1 MELKNPVNPYGRGL
15 FKNREAKQM
24 LDDLDI
30 KLIRGRMLLDSG
42 GNPAVEAEVILE
54 NGAQGKAMVS
64 AFDEMSGEEEADYIR
79 EWLSEAILFEDAAE
93 QKNIDRLLIKQR
105 EADDADHKE
114 NGRGKAGVLAL
125 SMAAA
130 RAAGAGLGLPL
141 YRYLGGSTA
150 PVMPAPVMSMIDG
163 GDWIKGIDFKEIMI
177 VPLNRSSFAEGLRL
191 GAEVYQTL
199 KRLLSLNGIDTSAG
213 ESGGFAADV
222 KSAEEALH
230 YIMDAVRLSGYDPDK
245 DVATAI
251 SGNAD
256 HLYVKEEGIYR
267 FHKES
272 LKNGILVHRNQKD
285 MISYYLRLADG
296 FPLGLVTDCLW
307 TKDIEGRNRMYQ
319 MFQHRFMIA
328 SDDFFASNGVE
339 IQLKKA
345 GTVTAALEMA
355 TKARRLGNKVMF
367 SNSHKETEE
376 AFLGDMAAAVGADY
390 VKCGAPCR
398 GEFTAK
404 YNELLRLEEFYHRHS
419 EK

>member
-1 MELKNPVNPYGRGL
+1 
-15 FKNREAKQM
+15 M

-54 NGAQGKAMVS
+54 NGAQGKAVVS
-64 AFDEMSGEEEADYIR
+64 VFDEMTEREEADYIR

-93 QKNIDRLLIKQR
+93 QKNIDNLLIRQR

-141 YRYLGGSTA
+141 YRYLGGSTV
-150 PVMPAPVMSMIDG
+150 PVMPVPVMSMIDG
-163 GDWIKGIDFKEIMI
+163 GDWGKGIDFKEIMI
-177 VPLNRSSFAEGLRL
+177 IPLNRTSFAEGLRL
-191 GAEVYQTL
+191 GVEVYQTL
-199 KRLLSLNGIDTSAG
+199 KRLLTLNGIDTSVG

-230 YIMDAVRLSGYDPDK
+230 YIMDAVRLSGYEPDT
-245 DVATAI
+245 DVAAGI
-251 SGNAD
+251 SGYAD
-256 HLYVKEEGIYR
+256 HLYVKEEGIYH
-267 FHKES
+267 FDKES
-272 LKNGILVHRNQKD
+272 LNNGILVHRNQKD
-285 MISYYLRLADG
+285 IISYYLRLADG
-296 FPLGLVTDCLW
+296 FPLGLVTEGLW
-307 TKDIEGRNRMYQ
+307 TKDLEGRNRMYQ
-319 MFQHRFMIA
+319 MFQHRFTIA

-345 GTVTAALEMA
+345 GTVSAALEMA
-355 TKARRLGNKVMF
+355 KRAGMLGHKVIF

-376 AFLGDMAAAVGADY
+376 LFLSDMAAAVGADY
-390 VKCGAPCR
+390 IKCGAPCR
-398 GEFTAK
+398 GECTAK
-404 YNELLRLEEFYHRHS
+404 YNELLRIEEFYSRQR
-419 EK
+419 